1 LVNPRQSAPAG
12 VPVLSGGFW
21 DIEDADSAELGWLPA
36 DDPVFDS
43 LAPAGAVFG
52 YNLAADDLNQ
62 VWPPLPLSS
71 AYLEWDRGDGR
82 GGAGVNPDLCVID
95 ENGIW
100 WMSACEDDAPWQY
113 GSGATTTTTES
124 SACPVVGRM
133 RMTLYL
139 TKMVAD
145 TGSAL
150 VRALRSSSDLLK
162 FVCTGTTDVAT
173 DGDLTAIL
181 DFALA
186 LDPTA
191 DDLGALAVKTLT
203 TGGKL
208 KRGPIATGVKSASA
222 SLLVTGSSTTVNGFA
237 RGNITLAAVSQPIG
251 AELAVDD
258 VQLKGVQLEYP
269 ADNVT
274 LMFEAD
280 RDSSLVA
287 KVNAPFGLDGLA
299 SIGVKVRA
307 WVLGTTAG
315 TLPLLTLIKRPLP
328 RPDGSPVDLPDNT
341 DDAAVTFNTAV
352 AVGANQYV
360 EVDSDSITMTPGSSL
375 QIKISRDAD
384 DSYAGDVHLLKLVV
398 VITSAVAEE

>member
-1 LVNPRQSAPAG
+1 
-12 VPVLSGGFW
+12 
-21 DIEDADSAELGWLPA
+21 
-36 DDPVFDS
+36 
-43 LAPAGAVFG
+43 
-52 YNLAADDLNQ
+52 
-62 VWPPLPLSS
+62 
-71 AYLEWDRGDGR
+71 
-82 GGAGVNPDLCVID
+82 
-95 ENGIW
+95 
-100 WMSACEDDAPWQY
+100 
-113 GSGATTTTTES
+113 
-124 SACPVVGRM
+124 
-133 RMTLYL
+133 
-139 TKMVAD
+139 
-145 TGSAL
+145 
-150 VRALRSSSDLLK
+150 
-162 FVCTGTTDVAT
+162 
-173 DGDLTAIL
+173 
-181 DFALA
+181 
-186 LDPTA
+186 
-191 DDLGALAVKTLT
+191 
-203 TGGKL
+203 
-208 KRGPIATGVKSASA
+208 
-222 SLLVTGSSTTVNGFA
+222 
-237 RGNITLAAVSQPIG
+237 
-251 AELAVDD
+251 VDD